1 MRVAVLGAG
10 ALGSVFGGFLARSG
24 HDVSLLGR
32 PWHLE
37 AIDNNGLTI
46 KGIWGEFLVP
56 NLDLNC
62 SPDTLGSDYEL
73 VLISVKGYQ
82 TEEMAGLAARISASK
97 GLIISLQN
105 GVANGEILLQKAG
118 RERSA
123 AGRVIF
129 GAEICSPGEVKV
141 TVCADSVVLG
151 PVVEGTSEDLREK
164 IRAAAEIINKAGIP
178 CRFGDDVN
186 TLLWAKAMY
195 NCALNPLGALLG
207 VNYGSLAADGNTCTI
222 MNEVINEVFAVAS
235 AKGIRFTWPS
245 AACFQEEFYSRL
257 IPTTAAHR
265 ASMLQDIERGKR
277 TEIDSLNGQIVRYGE
292 ELGVKTPV
300 NRTLTAL
307 IRFREQVKNNS
318 D

>member
-1 MRVAVLGAG
+1 MQVAVLGAG
-10 ALGSVFGGFLARSG
+10 ALGSVFGGFLALSG
-24 HDVSLLGR
+24 HQVSLLGR
-32 PWHLE
+32 PWHLD
-37 AIDNNGLTI
+37 AINEHGLTI
-46 KGIWGEFLVP
+46 KGIWGEFLVE
-56 NLDLNC
+56 NLDLNY
-62 SPDTLGSDYEL
+62 SPKTLGSYYDL
-73 VLISVKGYQ
+73 VLITVKGYQ
-82 TEEMAGLAARISASK
+82 TEEMAALASRISAPE

-105 GVANGEILLQKAG
+105 GVANGEILLKKAG
-118 RERSA
+118 CERSA

-129 GAEICSPGEVKV
+129 GAEIPAPGEVEV

-151 PVVEGTSEDLREK
+151 PALAGSPEILREK
-164 IRAAAEIINKAGIP
+164 IRAAAEMINEAGIP
-178 CRFGDDVN
+178 CRFGEDVN

-207 VNYGSLAADGNTCTI
+207 VNYGCLAADTNTCAI
-222 MNEVINEVFAVAS
+222 MNEVINEVFAVAT

-245 AACFQEEFYSRL
+245 AAGFQEEFYSRL

-300 NRTLTAL
+300 NKTLTAL
-307 IRFREQVKNNS
+307 IKFREH
-318 D
+318 